1 MHDLPS
7 KSNCIPN
14 KEIGSLGIAVIV
26 TPAVALLAGGSATA
40 AGTGGSSR
48 QLVKTQEIK
57 TFGGALCTELILV
70 ENYEPVMRA
79 DRHAFWLG
87 QSSPRP
93 RRGGIL

>member
-40 AGTGGSSR
+40 AGTGGSSW
-48 QLVKTQEIK
+48 QLVKTQEIIFLK
-57 TFGGALCTELILV
+57 ALSLCYNAAIMKYGLRFANINNNNDNDDTP
-70 ENYEPVMRA
+70 YRWA
-79 DRHAFWLG
+79 KHC
-87 QSSPRP
+87 
-93 RRGGIL
+93 